1 MAMKVNK
8 KKNKKPIRAAE
19 EYLCF
24 SSIPLSISVLCSTK
38 QSQYSLLVSNL
49 KLGGSLYMSQT
60 RFVTFLL
67 WSAVQFVFLRRDFEA
82 GISMK
87 AVLAAVCQN
96 SAHCQP
102 VSRFTLFF

>member
-1 MAMKVNK
+1 
-8 KKNKKPIRAAE
+8 
-19 EYLCF
+19 
-24 SSIPLSISVLCSTK
+24 
-38 QSQYSLLVSNL
+38 
-49 KLGGSLYMSQT
+49 MSQT

-82 GISMK
+82 GISMI

-102 VSRFTLFF
+102 VSHFTLFF